1 MTEMTET
8 GVFPQSF
15 YNLSLKDTLGEK
27 QHLGHLGHRP
37 LMKIRPPMM
46 PHPPIVSPAGGLGC
60 WCKETR
66 PIYPE
71 TGKKNTVSFRKHSP
85 MNPQPPNNK
94 TA

>member
-46 PHPPIVSPAGGLGC
+46 PHPPIGSPAGGMG
-60 WCKETR
+60 R
-66 PIYPE
+66 VSGNSPNIPRDR
-71 TGKKNTVSFRKHSP
+71 KKKHGFVS
-85 MNPQPPNNK
+85 Q
-94 TA
+94 

>member
-27 QHLGHLGHRP
+27 QYLGHLGHRP

-46 PHPPIVSPAGGLGC
+46 PHPPYRFSGRGRGAGM
-60 WCKETR
+60 
-66 PIYPE
+66 
-71 TGKKNTVSFRKHSP
+71 RKL
-85 MNPQPPNNK
+85 
-94 TA
+94 ADIG